1 MRSSTEEEAALA
13 TDDHPEQASTGLSST
28 PVTALLKAWNDG
40 EAGALEALTPLV
52 YDELKK
58 LARAAFRAERP
69 GHTLQP
75 TAVVHEAFVNLIH
88 AEVDW
93 QSRAH
98 FYALSA
104 RMMRRILVD
113 HARARDSDKRGGQF
127 VQTSLTGDIADNPAD
142 TDMLDL
148 DDALS
153 ELAAL
158 DQRKSE
164 LMELKL
170 FAGLSFREMSEVTGL
185 SSSTLDR
192 ELRMARAWLQDRLAD

>member
-1 MRSSTEEEAALA
+1 MEENPGTADEGVAG
-13 TDDHPEQASTGLSST
+13 E
-28 PVTALLKAWNDG
+28 PVTALLRAWH
-40 EAGALEALTPLV
+40 AGDARALEELTPLV
-52 YDELKK
+52 YGELKK

-75 TAVVHEAFVNLIH
+75 TAVVHEAFANLVY
-88 AEVDW
+88 ADVDW

-113 HARARDSDKRGGQF
+113 HARARDSDKRGGKF
-127 VQTSLTGDIADNPAD
+127 VRTGLTGHIPDDTAD

-153 ELAAL
+153 TLAGL
-158 DQRKSE
+158 DPRKAE

-170 FAGLSFREMSEVTGL
+170 FAGLSFKEMSEVTEL

-192 ELRMARAWLQDRLAD
+192 ELRMARAWLQDRLSS